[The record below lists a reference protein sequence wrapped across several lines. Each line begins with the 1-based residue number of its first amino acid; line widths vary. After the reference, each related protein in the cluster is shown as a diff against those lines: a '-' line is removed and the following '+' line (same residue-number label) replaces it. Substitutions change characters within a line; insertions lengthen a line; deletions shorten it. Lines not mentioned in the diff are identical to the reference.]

1 MRPPSLPFKYGLKL
15 YHNNV
20 KESAVRL
27 PILLAVLILG
37 SVQAMGEEVV
47 YMSQTWVGRSNP
59 QSVFNR
65 CTDVAGEFMMK
76 GRAVSPKG
84 DTRVYE
90 AISHSGAIDNACHG
104 MTTVAAF
111 HCLTRVRHEQ
121 MVAGVAD
128 REHYGNPGMG
138 HRNFHE
144 LSPGVVTC
152 CIHNPGANCGSGE

>member
-1 MRPPSLPFKYGLKL
+1 M
-15 YHNNV
+15 
-20 KESAVRL
+20 RL
-27 PILLAVLILG
+27 PVLLVVLILV

-84 DTRVYE
+84 DTRVYA

-104 MTTVAAF
+104 MTPLQLFIA
-111 HCLTRVRHEQ
+111 
-121 MVAGVAD
+121 
-128 REHYGNPGMG
+128 
-138 HRNFHE
+138 
-144 LSPGVVTC
+144 
-152 CIHNPGANCGSGE
+152 